1 MTREGGGRIPVGK
14 VPPDA
19 LHELVY
25 RHLGVRRA
33 DVLVHSAFGEDCAV
47 VDFGGDLAAVTTDPI
62 TGAGQDLGWYALLV
76 GTNDL
81 AAAGAE
87 PVAVVLTI
95 LLAPDRAAEDLAR
108 IMRDAGTAAASL
120 GVEIAGGHS
129 EVVAGLDRAIV
140 VVTAFGRVPRGR
152 LIRSGG
158 ARAGDAV
165 LLTKAAGIE
174 GTAILADVR
183 GAGLAGPLGDGALA
197 RARAFRERLSVLPEA
212 RAAAAAGAHAMHD
225 VTEGGV
231 LGAVYEM
238 AAASGLGVVLE
249 ADRVPVLPETQAIC
263 DALGADPL
271 ALIGSGALLVATP
284 EPERTRRAV
293 EAAGVAATI
302 IATLEPG
309 APRLRRAG
317 RDGPLEPPIRD
328 ELWRVLEQ

>member
-1 MTREGGGRIPVGK
+1 MRREAGGRIPVGK
-14 VPPDA
+14 VPPDV
-19 LHELVY
+19 LNELVY

-62 TGAGQDLGWYALLV
+62 TGAGQDLGWYALLI

-87 PVAVVLTI
+87 PMAVVLTI
-95 LLAPDRAAEDLAR
+95 LLAPDRAADDLAR

-129 EVVAGLDRAIV
+129 EVVGGLDRTIV

-152 LIRSGG
+152 LIRSGS
-158 ARAGDAV
+158 AQQGDAV

-183 GAGLAGPLGDGALA
+183 GADLAGALGEAGVE

-212 RAAAAAGAHAMHD
+212 RAAAAVGAHAMHD

-238 AAASGLGVVLE
+238 AAASGLGVLLD
-249 ADRVPVLPETQAIC
+249 ADRVPVLPETRAIC
-263 DALGADPL
+263 DAVGADPL
-271 ALIGSGALLVATP
+271 ALIGSGALLVATS
-284 EPERTRRAV
+284 EPERTRRAI
-293 EAAGVAATI
+293 ESAGVAATV
-302 IATLEPG
+302 IATLGPG
-309 APRLRRAG
+309 VRRVRRAG
-317 RDGPLEPPIRD
+317 REGPLEPPDRD
-328 ELWRVLEQ
+328 ELWRVLGQ

>member
-1 MTREGGGRIPVGK
+1 MTREAGGRIPVGK
-14 VPPDA
+14 VPPDV
-19 LHELVY
+19 LNELVY

-33 DVLVHSAFGEDCAV
+33 DVLVHAAFGEDCAV
-47 VDFGGDLAAVTTDPI
+47 VDFGADLAAVTTDPI

-87 PVAVVLTI
+87 PVAVALTI

-158 ARAGDAV
+158 ARHGDAV

-183 GAGLAGPLGDGALA
+183 GAGLAGPLGEGLA

-238 AAASGLGVVLE
+238 AAASGLGVLLE
-249 ADRVPVLPETQAIC
+249 ADRVPVLPETEAIC
-263 DALGADPL
+263 NALGADPL

-284 EPERTRRAV
+284 EPERTRGAI
-293 EAAGVAATI
+293 EAAGVAATV

-309 APRLRRAG
+309 ARRLRRAG
-317 RDGPLEPPIRD
+317 REGPLEPPVRD
-328 ELWRVLEQ
+328 ELWRVLGQ